1 VRFLIARGSNSQEKT
16 TESEETTEEVDPE
29 TAPVEEDEDEERET
43 TDNETTSLYQLRTVQ
58 FGVAKEDKEAASN
71 AETSADETDTQ
82 FQVALVLCVLLPS
95 QNKSDTTDGD
105 PEQDPKEEENE
116 EDDEDSYQTKQTMA
130 LLMYHLR
137 KYALQLNCTL
147 VFCDP
152 QAAQGTESYCTL
164 SQLAL
169 LLRSYGLGMPIWND
183 YAKILEL
190 PQVVALPDEEP
201 GDDTADSQATT
212 SSPVYGPGSYQEDL
226 LDSVLLRNAQYPGH
240 WDAAK
245 ESLWTILPDTSS
257 TASKSKPTV
266 STTATEGAGDLLW
279 LSELKESIDAAA
291 GSDTATTSTTAS
303 GLSEQDLL
311 ATIGASSPDASS
323 KKKTPKTP
331 AAKKP
336 SGKEAAS
343 TPGDAAAFFESLLK

>member
-1 VRFLIARGSNSQEKT
+1 
-16 TESEETTEEVDPE
+16 
-29 TAPVEEDEDEERET
+29 
-43 TDNETTSLYQLRTVQ
+43 
-58 FGVAKEDKEAASN
+58 
-71 AETSADETDTQ
+71 
-82 FQVALVLCVLLPS
+82 
-95 QNKSDTTDGD
+95 
-105 PEQDPKEEENE
+105 
-116 EDDEDSYQTKQTMA
+116 M
-130 LLMYHLR
+130 
-137 KYALQLNCTL
+137 
-147 VFCDP
+147 
-152 QAAQGTESYCTL
+152 
-164 SQLAL
+164 
-169 LLRSYGLGMPIWND
+169 
-183 YAKILEL
+183 
-190 PQVVALPDEEP
+190 PDEEP

-279 LSELKESIDAAA
+279 LSELKESIDAVA
-291 GSDTATTSTTAS
+291 GSDTTAATTTTASSS